1 MKKNIEY
8 TKPELSTVDSYY
20 LSRDIV
26 KMCEVFCSRV
36 LHTNVDEYHR
46 RKQTDLSKIWDD
58 IFYGK
63 LAEWGVYFIYLERG
77 KTNLN
82 PPDMTIYTAKQKSYE
97 PDLKYGLFNLHI
109 KSQTYQ
115 SAERYGDSWM
125 FQSKDP
131 LFEYPNEYDIMIG
144 CRVSIHESSKDF
156 IEGAFVEIKLEKQF
170 NKLVISEPRLS
181 KFQGMKKTVYLKEN
195 NE

>member
-1 MKKNIEY
+1 MKKNTEY
-8 TKPELSTVDSYY
+8 TKPERSTVDSYY

-46 RKQTDLSKIWDD
+46 RKQSDLSKIWND

-77 KTNLN
+77 RNNLN
-82 PPDMTIYTAKQKSYE
+82 PPDMTIYTAKQKSYDA
-97 PDLKYGLFNLHI
+97 DLKYGLFNLHI
-109 KSQTYQ
+109 KSQTYE

-125 FQSKDP
+125 FQCKDP
-131 LFEYPNEYDIMIG
+131 LFELSSEYDIMVG
-144 CRVSIHESSKDF
+144 CRVSIHEPSKNF
-156 IEGAFVEIKLEKQF
+156 IEGAFVEIKLERQF
-170 NKLVISEPRLS
+170 NKLILS
-181 KFQGMKKTVYLKEN
+181 DPKLAKFHGIKKTVYLKEN
-195 NE
+195 DE